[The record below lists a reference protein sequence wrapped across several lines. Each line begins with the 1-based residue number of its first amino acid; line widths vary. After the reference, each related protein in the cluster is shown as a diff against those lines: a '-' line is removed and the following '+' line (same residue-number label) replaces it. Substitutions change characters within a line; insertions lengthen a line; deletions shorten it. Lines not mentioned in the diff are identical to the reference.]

1 MFKVGD
7 KVKCT
12 DPNDFIE
19 SVKNS
24 PLFERYTLPEK
35 GEIYTI
41 REYIPDCFGFKAV
54 LLDEIYNPLTFSGLE
69 VNFNVDL
76 FEKIAVK
83 KKWYF

>member
-41 REYIPDCFGFKAV
+41 REYIQQLNIFTYKHF
-54 LLDEIYNPLTFSGLE
+54 
-69 VNFNVDL
+69 
-76 FEKIAVK
+76 
-83 KKWYF
+83 